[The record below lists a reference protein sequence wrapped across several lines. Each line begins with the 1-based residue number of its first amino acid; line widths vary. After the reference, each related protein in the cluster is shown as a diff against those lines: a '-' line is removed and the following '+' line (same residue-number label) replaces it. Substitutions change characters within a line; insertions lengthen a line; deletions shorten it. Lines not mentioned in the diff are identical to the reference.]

1 LPEVNIKMSI
11 ILNSVVENHSL
22 PSGEELP
29 PETSKVTFKAVDR
42 KVTFSGHFLVEV
54 NGAVYLV
61 SGSGI
66 DPYESDFMIRF
77 NGGRGEGITN
87 VSLVLREED
96 ESDGDLELVYEGY
109 VVDPL
114 YSINYTENG
123 GYYGSWD
130 KKVVGHITSTLRE
143 VLRNLE
149 EGKSSVDP
157 EELFSL
163 DDCKPVPYGEFTDK

>member
-1 LPEVNIKMSI
+1 MSI
-11 ILNSVVENHSL
+11 ILNSVVETHSL

-29 PETSKVTFKAVDR
+29 PETAKVTFKAVDR

-66 DPYESDFMIRF
+66 DPYETNFMVRF
-77 NGGRGEGITN
+77 NGGRGEGVTN

-123 GYYGSWD
+123 GYYGED
-130 KKVVGHITSTLRE
+130 TKNEVEHVTSTLRE
-143 VLRNLE
+143 SLRNLE
-149 EGKSSVDP
+149 EGESSLEIIRD
-157 EELFSL
+157 E
-163 DDCKPVPYGEFTDK
+163 

>member
-1 LPEVNIKMSI
+1 MSVI
-11 ILNSVVENHSL
+11 INSVVENHVS

-54 NGAVYLV
+54 DGPEYLV

-66 DPYESDFMIRF
+66 DPYETDFGVRF
-77 NGGRGEGITN
+77 NGGRGEGVTN
-87 VSLVLREED
+87 VSRVLREED

-123 GYYGSWD
+123 GYYGKD
-130 KKVVGHITSTLRE
+130 TKTEVEIVTSTLRE
-143 VLRNLE
+143 ALRNFE
-149 EGKSSVDP
+149 KDKSSVDP

-163 DDCKPVPYGEFTDK
+163 DDCKQVPY